1 MKKLILKLLIFVAIF
16 AFLLLYFDS
25 FFIDN
30 DHSSVSSYQ
39 TLYEEDRESVSV
51 VFLGNSHQ
59 GKGVDANIIN
69 AKCKT
74 NSLKINGAGISI
86 AQIYFNLLETLQYQS
101 PQIVAIETWALI
113 DKGVRYNKIAD
124 SSGNLMASPF
134 KMEYNKRFGKVKY
147 EEISSIYPDN
157 KWFHMFNAFRF
168 HNNWQDSEMWSK
180 SLQAKFS
187 FSAKERSHNKKTNWH
202 LSSASIKAFN
212 EKSFNTQNLEL
223 TKHEEEYINKII
235 DLSIS
240 HDFKI
245 LFYTVP
251 VYRTYYNKTKEGFD
265 VVNKEIER
273 ITNAHKNIDFL
284 DINKKVSGFDY
295 TCVVNEKVS
304 SNQHANYKGQIKT
317 SSTLAN
323 YLMNNYN
330 IDESDVFKKTF
341 LSTPENLLYN
351 ANKVIEAKTFIGS
364 INKINGQFYKDIEGD
379 KVVTIAESVQTI
391 NLEGWMHKEGVSNLA
406 GNKVVALKKNTN
418 FVYIV
423 SGNQIKERKDYKLV
437 EKYGKDFKNS
447 GYRVELSKNLLEK
460 GTYTVFHIIR
470 DKEKKYHLKNTHKRI
485 VIE

>member
-1 MKKLILKLLIFVAIF
+1 MKKLVLKLLIFVAVL
-16 AFLLLYFDS
+16 AFFVLYFDS
-25 FFIDN
+25 LFIDN
-30 DHSSVSSYQ
+30 DHSSVSSYR

-59 GKGVDANIIN
+59 GKGVDVNIIN
-69 AKCKT
+69 AICKT
-74 NSLKINGAGISI
+74 NAIKINGSGISI
-86 AQIYFNLLETLQYQS
+86 AQIYFNLLETLEYQS

-113 DKGVRYNKIAD
+113 DKDVRYNKILD

-168 HNNWQDSEMWSK
+168 HNNWHDNEKWSK
-180 SLQAKFS
+180 SLQAKFN

-202 LSSASIKAFN
+202 LSSASIKEFN
-212 EKSFNTQNLEL
+212 AKSFNAQGLEL
-223 TKHEEEYINKII
+223 TEIEEEYINKII
-235 DLSIS
+235 DLSTS
-240 HDFKI
+240 HGFKI

-265 VVNKEIER
+265 AVNKEIKR
-273 ITNAHKNIDFL
+273 IVNTYENIDFL
-284 DINKKVSGFDY
+284 DINEQVTGFDY

-323 YLMNNYN
+323 YLMNNYTLE
-330 IDESDVFKKTF
+330 ESDVFGNTF
-341 LSTPENLLYN
+341 LTTPENLVYN
-351 ANKVIEAKTFIGS
+351 VNKVKEEKDFFGS
-364 INKINGQFYKDIEGD
+364 VNKINGQFYKDIEGD
-379 KVVTIAESVQTI
+379 KVITIPESVKVI
-391 NLEGWMHKEGVSNLA
+391 NLEGWMYKEGISNLV

-418 FVYIV
+418 FIYLLSGEQIV
-423 SGNQIKERKDYKLV
+423 ERKDHSLV
-437 EKYGKDFKNS
+437 QKYGKNFKDG
-447 GYRVELSKNLLEK
+447 GYKFTVLKNLLEK
-460 GTYTVFHIIR
+460 GTYTVFHMIK
-470 DKEKKYHLKNTHKRI
+470 DKDKKYHMKNTHQRI